1 MNWMAASDKI
11 FALLDLPEPE
21 EKTER
26 LDGREMDISFSSVH
40 FSYEADRE
48 ILKGVDMEFPAG
60 SFTSIAG
67 ASGCGKSTAA
77 AVLMGRNQ
85 GYSGSVTVEG
95 KELCGIREDSLM
107 DQITLV
113 SHNSYLFKGTVEE
126 NLRMG
131 KPDASEEEMRDALRK
146 VNLWGFL
153 KAQQGLATPI
163 LEKGSNFSGGQC
175 QRLAIARALLHDT
188 PVYIFDEATSNIDAE
203 SEEMIMDVIRASGR
217 DEDDHP
223 DLPPSRQRGWLRPDL
238 YVKGRPCGGKWNA

>member
-1 MNWMAASDKI
+1 MNGMAASDKI

-85 GYSGSVTVEG
+85 GYSGSVTVE
-95 KELCGIREDSLM
+95 
-107 DQITLV
+107 
-113 SHNSYLFKGTVEE
+113 
-126 NLRMG
+126 
-131 KPDASEEEMRDALRK
+131 
-146 VNLWGFL
+146 
-153 KAQQGLATPI
+153 
-163 LEKGSNFSGGQC
+163 
-175 QRLAIARALLHDT
+175 
-188 PVYIFDEATSNIDAE
+188 
-203 SEEMIMDVIRASGR
+203 
-217 DEDDHP
+217 
-223 DLPPSRQRGWLRPDL
+223 
-238 YVKGRPCGGKWNA
+238 

>member
-1 MNWMAASDKI
+1 MNGMAASDKI

-60 SFTSIAG
+60 ALPPSQAPRDAARVRRRPCSWDETRDIRKRD
-67 ASGCGKSTAA
+67 CG
-77 AVLMGRNQ
+77 R
-85 GYSGSVTVEG
+85 
-95 KELCGIREDSLM
+95 KELCRIREDSLM

-131 KPDASEEEMRDALRK
+131 KPDASEEEMRDA
-146 VNLWGFL
+146 
-153 KAQQGLATPI
+153 
-163 LEKGSNFSGGQC
+163 
-175 QRLAIARALLHDT
+175 
-188 PVYIFDEATSNIDAE
+188 
-203 SEEMIMDVIRASGR
+203 
-217 DEDDHP
+217 
-223 DLPPSRQRGWLRPDL
+223 
-238 YVKGRPCGGKWNA
+238 